1 MDIHKN
7 ARLSFRSREL
17 LVQRVVERAVPPRP
31 PASGCGAFAPRAA
44 RGYWIAPRDL
54 IAVRVACRKQ

>member
-17 LVQRVVERAVPPRP
+17 LVQRVVERAVRV
-31 PASGCGAFAPRAA
+31 
-44 RGYWIAPRDL
+44 YWIAPRGL
-54 IAVRVACRKQ
+54 IAVRVGFRKR

>member
-17 LVQRVVERAVPPRP
+17 LARFVIEQWAIHNVKAIQLRQCIDTLQRKASLRP
-31 PASGCGAFAPRAA
+31 ADQG
-44 RGYWIAPRDL
+44 
-54 IAVRVACRKQ
+54 